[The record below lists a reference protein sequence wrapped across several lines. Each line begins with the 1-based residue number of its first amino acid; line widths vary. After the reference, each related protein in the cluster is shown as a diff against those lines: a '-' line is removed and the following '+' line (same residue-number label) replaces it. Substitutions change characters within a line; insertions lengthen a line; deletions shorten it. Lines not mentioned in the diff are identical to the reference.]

1 MENVV
6 ARPHEIDAASPVA
19 SPIACLAPAPV
30 DTISAAPTRLS
41 GATPVV
47 APPGTATAQPS
58 VTPCASATLASEAMP
73 SPALWRHAKPSPW
86 NPWLI
91 GLTGLAGLW
100 QWLGLGYALRQWG
113 ELAALSALPVL
124 LLTPM
129 HWGLIHESIH
139 GQLRL
144 KPRAN
149 ERTGRALSLWLGLPY
164 EIMRFG
170 HLMHHRFTRQP
181 YDQPDI
187 SPLLADAPLA
197 SRAGRWI
204 GYQSRLLGGM
214 WLSELFAP
222 LITWVP
228 AKRLPA
234 LAHRALGADPQ
245 DEDVRR
251 RAVMFATD
259 PVRRRR
265 IQRDFV
271 VLLVALGLALWAYG
285 PWWPVFVATFVARG
299 VWLSIA
305 DNLPH
310 FGVALDEPA
319 RARNFHATALGR
331 LLVLNHHLHRVHH
344 QYPTAP
350 WHLLPEIDTA
360 QPTQGPVIAYWR
372 AVLRQFAG
380 PLPPSSLRADTV
392 QASPVSQAA
401 P

>member
-6 ARPHEIDAASPVA
+6 ARPAGIDAVTP
-19 SPIACLAPAPV
+19 
-30 DTISAAPTRLS
+30 SAAPAVAPSATPPASLAPLAS
-41 GATPVV
+41 SASPCPSSPATAGATP
-47 APPGTATAQPS
+47 S
-58 VTPCASATLASEAMP
+58 VGATLTSDAMP
-73 SPALWRHAKPSPW
+73 SPALWRHAKPSHW

-91 GLTGLAGLW
+91 GLTALAGLW

-113 ELAALSALPVL
+113 GFAALSLLPVL

-149 ERTGRALSLWLGLPY
+149 ERTGRTLSFFLGLPF

-187 SPLLADAPLA
+187 STLPADAP
-197 SRAGRWI
+197 RAQRVRRWFS
-204 GYQSRLLGGM
+204 YQSRLLGGM
-214 WLSELFAP
+214 WLTELFAP
-222 LITWVP
+222 LIAWIP

-234 LAHRALGADPQ
+234 LALRALGADPQ
-245 DEDVRR
+245 DDDVRR
-251 RAVMFATD
+251 RVVMFASD

-265 IQRDFV
+265 IQRDFLI
-271 VLLVALGLALWAYG
+271 LLVALGLALWAYG

-310 FGVALDEPA
+310 FGVTMDEPA
-319 RARNFHATALGR
+319 RSRNFHAPALGR

-350 WHLLPEIDTA
+350 WHLLPEIDAA
-360 QPTQGPVIAYWR
+360 QPTSGPVIPYWH
-372 AVLRQFAG
+372 AIVRQFHG
-380 PLPPSSLRADTV
+380 PLPTSSLVADAARA
-392 QASPVSQAA
+392 S
-401 P
+401 